1 MMRSTMRRMF
11 PLALLLAAIVP
22 AAWGQGLFGTGQRG
36 PNKPGPVLRM
46 PDGKPDLEGYWV
58 TQANGA
64 PYGVEKH
71 PAVFGS
77 FGGPSI
83 VIDPPDGKIPYQ
95 AWARAKQQDLEAHHM
110 IDEPEAHCSQSGVPH
125 QIWTQFGFQILQP
138 REYVVM
144 LWEFMHG
151 NRIIAMDGR
160 PHLAANI
167 KLTQGDSVGHWD
179 GDTLVI
185 DTTNLTGNTWFDSKG
200 NFHSDAEHVVE
211 RLRPVDSDTIDYQA
225 TIEDPKVYT
234 RKWTVQVPIW
244 RNPDPHYQQMEFAC
258 REGNTDLQHY
268 TDKGQ

>member
-1 MMRSTMRRMF
+1 
-11 PLALLLAAIVP
+11 
-22 AAWGQGLFGTGQRG
+22 
-36 PNKPGPVLRM
+36 
-46 PDGKPDLEGYWV
+46 
-58 TQANGA
+58 
-64 PYGVEKH
+64 
-71 PAVFGS
+71 
-77 FGGPSI
+77 
-83 VIDPPDGKIPYQ
+83 
-95 AWARAKQQDLEAHHM
+95 
-110 IDEPEAHCSQSGVPH
+110 
-125 QIWTQFGFQILQP
+125 
-138 REYVVM
+138 M